1 MPGEGDGDFGPFPN
15 AKTRTGVW
23 LLFCMGV
30 QAFMSYDGGATP
42 ASLEVI
48 QNVTR
53 EETGVELSQIDIGL
67 LGALDKIGMTIAGIF
82 WGRALQLFPTKPLL
96 VCSLALN
103 ALCTFLFGLLT
114 FKYSMFACKFFMGV
128 TQGLQ
133 GVWGT
138 VWILTYAPADCK
150 TQWMGMGAI
159 AAGLGNGIGT
169 AIAGFGT
176 ANGLSYSF
184 AFFFQAAALGGL
196 WLCMVATPSSWLQ
209 LPLGT
214 DDPMDGNESPNG
226 MGAMAQLA
234 VIRTNKVYIYTALSI
249 CQVFFINSG
258 IQFIWVRFFVE
269 GAWTLDKNLVTVA
282 FLIVTG
288 VGSFVGVA
296 LGPMLVDKFGGY
308 EDDEGKA
315 RSLRILVRITSICTF
330 GALIAVIAV
339 LCHFVWQE
347 TDPIKAVAAKK
358 EMNLWI
364 WVMWFGVSLIF
375 MGDSATI
382 ATHTAINVEV
392 VSEEMRSFAS
402 GMTISMQNLLG
413 YAGGTLV
420 PGVFMDVSQRVYTSY
435 MSNTEDVPDTL
446 SMEAVLDLGFVFI
459 CGISVTLLVTV
470 SLASRAAGLRAF
482 ASSNSRSSQA
492 SEVGLT
498 PTTGVRKSGS
508 FVDLIGA
515 AELEQ
520 KEARHSTRKSFPLRA
535 NEMGATGTSAQVGQ
549 SF

>member
-1 MPGEGDGDFGPFPN
+1 MPGEGEDFGPFPN

-23 LLFCMGV
+23 LLFCMAV

-48 QNVTR
+48 QNATR
-53 EETGVELSQIDIGL
+53 AQTGVELSQIDIGL
-67 LGALDKIGMTIAGIF
+67 LGALDKIGMTIAGIV

-138 VWILTYAPADCK
+138 VWILTYAPAEVK

-169 AIAGFGT
+169 AVAGFGT

-184 AFFFQAAALGGL
+184 AFFLQAAVLGLL
-196 WLCMVATPSSWLQ
+196 WVCMVCTPSSWLQ
-209 LPLGT
+209 LPLAS
-214 DDPMDGNESPNG
+214 DDPTNGNESPNG

-234 VIRTNKVYIYTALSI
+234 VIRTNKVYLYTALSI

-258 IQFIWVRFFVE
+258 IQFIWVRLFVE
-269 GAWTLDKNLVTVA
+269 GAWTLDKSLVTVA
-282 FLIVTG
+282 FLVVTG
-288 VGSFVGVA
+288 AGSFVGVA
-296 LGPMLVDKFGGY
+296 LGPILVDKYGGY

-339 LCHFVWQE
+339 LCHF
-347 TDPIKAVAAKK
+347 AFSAAADKSA
-358 EMNLWI
+358 MNLWI
-364 WVMWFGVSLIF
+364 WMMWFGVSLIF

-413 YAGGTLV
+413 FAGGTLV

-435 MSNTEDVPDTL
+435 MSTEDVPDTL
-446 SMEAVLDLGFVFI
+446 SMEALLDLGFVFI
-459 CGISVTLLVTV
+459 CGISVTLLITV

-482 ASSNSRSSQA
+482 ASSNSPSSLT
-492 SEVGLT
+492 SEVALT
-498 PTTGVRKSGS
+498 PHGVRKSGS

-520 KEARHSTRKSFPLRA
+520 KEARHSTRKSCPLRA
-535 NEMGATGTSAQVGQ
+535 NEMGATNAQITLGQ